1 MYVFFIVDAKVEF
14 YHHSHQQMTE
24 FLQEQAKRCSS
35 IMKLTTIG
43 TSKGGKPLYGLKVT
57 ENPELRKTKPQVG
70 LVGSLEGT
78 DITGKELL
86 LKLVEYLC
94 SRYEQKD
101 DQIKTLLQSTV
112 LHIVPAVD
120 VDGNEKATEGDCE
133 GHLKPMDDLS
143 RSFYFNLTSSDKSLL
158 PKNIKEVSSDMIT
171 FT

>member
-1 MYVFFIVDAKVEF
+1 
-14 YHHSHQQMTE
+14 MTE

-35 IMKLTTIG
+35 IMKLMSIG
-43 TSKGGKPLYGLKVT
+43 TSKGGKLLYALKVT
-57 ENPELRKTKPQVG
+57 ENPEIGKTKPHVG
-70 LVGSLEGT
+70 LIGSLEGT
-78 DITGKELL
+78 DMTGKELL
-86 LKLVEYLC
+86 LKLVEHLC

-101 DQIKTLLQSTV
+101 DRIKTLLQSTV

-133 GHLKPMDDLS
+133 GHLEPKDDLS
-143 RSFYFNLTSSDKSLL
+143 RSFYFNLSSSDKSLL